1 MSRGKARTRR
11 RFSGLADEWRPVSL
25 PGQGRWLMLQ
35 SIDTLIGF
43 VVIMTV
49 TSLCVTIVVQ
59 MCSAALS
66 LRGKNLANALALTFQ
81 TIAPEAAAS
90 AHQLAAK
97 ILSDPLLSDS
107 TRTEKDRRL
116 HFEPGE
122 RTRPWHFT
130 DVFGP
135 KRLASAVRPVEALA
149 ALKRLALSEEK
160 TAATEL

>member
-1 MSRGKARTRR
+1 
-11 RFSGLADEWRPVSL
+11 
-25 PGQGRWLMLQ
+25 MLQ
-35 SIDTLIGF
+35 SLDTAIAF

-49 TSLCVTIVVQ
+49 TSLCVTIFVQ

-90 AHQLAAK
+90 AHELAAK

-116 HFEPGE
+116 HFDPGT
-122 RTRPWHFT
+122 RTRPWHFI
-130 DVFGP
+130 DLFGAM
-135 KRLASAVRPVEALA
+135 RLASAVRPEEALA
-149 ALKRLALSEEK
+149 GNEEK
-160 TAATEL
+160 TGATDLAA